1 MASSSLRTGNVGYV
15 LFIVI
20 AALAGLLLSAV
31 FDRAI
36 TVSPLVLFA
45 VAVVPNFIAY
55 LIPGRAGDDNGMF
68 SRVFFSRI
76 AASCACA
83 LMFYAIYRI
92 AYSVGA

>member
-1 MASSSLRTGNVGYV
+1 MAPSPRTGNVGYV

-20 AALAGLLLSAV
+20 VALAGLLRPAV
-31 FDRAI
+31 FGRTI

-55 LIPGRAGDDNGMF
+55 LIPAQDGDDNRMF
-68 SRVFFSRI
+68 SRVFFFRL

-92 AYSVGA
+92 AYAIGA